1 MALYH
6 TFLWQ
11 SSNFAIC
18 METQKMLNSQ
28 GNLEKEKLSQRFR
41 LPGFKLYYKAIVVKT
56 VWYWHKNR
64 YTDQWNRIKKLE
76 INSHTHGQLI
86 YDKGDKNIQ
95 WRNDI
100 LFNKWC

>member
-56 VWYWHKNR
+56 V
-64 YTDQWNRIKKLE
+64 
-76 INSHTHGQLI
+76 
-86 YDKGDKNIQ
+86 
-95 WRNDI
+95 
-100 LFNKWC
+100 

>member
-41 LPGFKLYYKAIVVKT
+41 IGTITIMTFRLFIQINILISSVFAGIVTIFVDI
-56 VWYWHKNR
+56 
-64 YTDQWNRIKKLE
+64 YTHLE
-76 INSHTHGQLI
+76 A
-86 YDKGDKNIQ
+86 
-95 WRNDI
+95 
-100 LFNKWC
+100 F